1 MFTVDFVLTLVIED
15 QFESD
20 DEDIPYEE
28 EDPVMYAS
36 DIPETDAGDNHEELE
51 DEEEAARADLG
62 SGWGRIIFTPVRRGK
77 QVSMD
82 ICRST
87 KQDGSEGAFERVVIT
102 QSKNPTLHHQAR
114 RSLWGD
120 LWPF

>member
-1 MFTVDFVLTLVIED
+1 MFTVDFILTLVIED
-15 QFESD
+15 QFESE

-28 EDPVMYAS
+28 QDHVMYAS
-36 DIPETDAGDNHEELE
+36 DIPETDAWDNHKELE
-51 DEEEAARADLG
+51 EEEEAARADLG
-62 SGWGRIIFTPVRRGK
+62 SGWGRIIFMPVRRGK

-87 KQDGSEGAFERVVIT
+87 KEDGSEGAFERVVIT
-102 QSKNPTLHHQAR
+102 QGKNPTLHHQAR